1 MTHAHDSTLL
11 QALKDQLLIGD
22 GAMGTQLMARGL
34 ASGDCGEA
42 WNLQRP
48 IDILSIHQAYLQAGC
63 DLITT
68 NTFGGTTFALERHH
82 LHHQVRELN
91 RAGAQL
97 VRQAIVASGKK
108 AWALG
113 DVGPFGGFLEP
124 VGDMP
129 ADRLQALFTQ
139 QCQALHEGGADAVLV
154 ETMVAPDELALAIK
168 AALSVC
174 DWPVLATYAF
184 NKADDAE
191 SGGFRTIMGTCVH
204 DAMKH
209 AIDAGASV
217 VGANCGTGL
226 SLEDYQRLA
235 EGMVKS
241 AGDVPVMI
249 QPNAGAPVLV
259 DGKVVHPATPADMAN
274 MIPELRN
281 AGVRIIGGCC
291 GTSPAHLKAMA
302 AAIRG

>member
-1 MTHAHDSTLL
+1 MTQTTPATLT
-11 QALKDQLLIGD
+11 QALKDQLLICD

-34 ASGDCGEA
+34 TSGACGEA

-48 IDILSIHQAYLQAGC
+48 IDILSIHQAYLKAGC

-82 LHHQVRELN
+82 LQHQVRELN

-97 VRQAIVASGKK
+97 VRQAIVTHGKK

-124 VGDMP
+124 VGDMSV
-129 ADRLQALFTQ
+129 DRLQTMFIE
-139 QCQALHEGGADAVLV
+139 QCQALHEGGADAILV
-154 ETMVAPDELALAIK
+154 ETMVDPGELALAVK
-168 AALSVC
+168 SALSVS

-191 SGGFRTIMGTCVH
+191 SGGFRTIMGTSVH
-204 DAMKH
+204 EAMKQ
-209 AIDAGASV
+209 AIDAGAAV

-226 SLEDYQRLA
+226 SLEDYLRLA
-235 EGMVKS
+235 EVMVKS
-241 AGDVPVMI
+241 AGNVPVMI

-259 DGKVVHPATPADMAN
+259 DGKVVHPATPADMAA

-291 GTSPAHLKAMA
+291 GTSPAHLQAMVV
-302 AAIRG
+302 AIRG